1 MLELPSSLQTMP
13 RGEEIRS
20 VLQEA
25 LNAVDPMEAVRRA
38 CRREGDILEINGR
51 RYDLSRIDRVFVVG
65 GGKAGAP
72 MAAAVEHLLGDRLT
86 AGAVNVKYG
95 HLLPPAEAAR
105 LSGRVVITEAGH
117 PTPDENGR
125 LGVERMF
132 ELLRGLTVRD
142 LVICVIS
149 GGGSALMVAPVSQGA
164 TPQSGITLADKQALT
179 GALLRCG
186 ATINEMNAIRK
197 HISAFKGGQLARRCY
212 PGQVVSLI
220 LSDVVGN
227 PLDVIASGPTAPD
240 TSTFETAHAILKD
253 RCIWDDIPAGVRA
266 HIEAG
271 LRGAAPE
278 TPKAGDPVLAAVNN
292 VIVGSNEVAAL
303 AAASHAGSLG
313 WNTLV
318 LSTYIEGEAREVA
331 KVFAGLAKEL
341 VVGGRPLPR
350 PACLIAGGETTVNIR
365 GTGLGGRN
373 QELALAG
380 ALALN
385 GWQDVALVS
394 LATDGTDGPTD
405 AAGALC
411 TGRTVEIGRAAGL
424 AASEYLANND
434 SYHYFQAIGDLLMTG
449 PTNTNVN
456 DLIFVFAL

>member
-1 MLELPSSLQTMP
+1 MLKLPASLKGLSNG

-20 VLQEA
+20 ILEEA
-25 LNAVDPMEAVRRA
+25 LIAVDPMEAVRRA
-38 CRREGDILEINGR
+38 VRRQGDALQVGDR
-51 RYDLSRIDRVFVVG
+51 QYDLAQFDRVFVVG

-72 MAAAVEHLLGDRLT
+72 MAAAVEEVLGERVT
-86 AGAVNVKYG
+86 AGLVNVKYG
-95 HLLPPAEAAR
+95 HVLPPEKASKR
-105 LSGRVVITEAGH
+105 ILINEAGH
-117 PTPDENGR
+117 PTPDENGSR
-125 LGVERMF
+125 GVERMF
-132 ELLRGLTVRD
+132 ELLTDLTERD

-149 GGGSALMVAPVSQGA
+149 GGGSALMVL
-164 TPQSGITLADKQALT
+164 PQPGITLADKQALT
-179 GALLRCG
+179 GSLLRCG
-186 ATINEMNAIRK
+186 ATINEMNAVRK
-197 HISAFKGGQLARRCY
+197 HLSGFKGGQLARRAY
-212 PGQVVSLI
+212 PATVISLI

-240 TSTFETAHAILKD
+240 TSTFETAYKVLKD
-253 RCIWDDIPAGVRA
+253 RGIWDEIAPAIKK

-271 LRGAAPE
+271 LKGETPE
-278 TPKAGDPVLAAVNN
+278 TPKAGDPVLARTQN

-303 AAASHAGSLG
+303 AAMKRAQAAGFH
-313 WNTLV
+313 TEF

-341 VVGGRPLPR
+341 VMSNRPQPR

-365 GTGLGGRN
+365 GKGLGGRN

-380 ALALN
+380 AVALADWKN
-385 GWQDVALVS
+385 VVLVS

-411 TGRTVEIGRAAGL
+411 TGETVTRGKECNL
-424 AASEYLANND
+424 AATDFLANND
-434 SYHYFQAIGDLLMTG
+434 SYHFFEPLGDLLMTG

-456 DLIFVFAL
+456 DLIFVFVY